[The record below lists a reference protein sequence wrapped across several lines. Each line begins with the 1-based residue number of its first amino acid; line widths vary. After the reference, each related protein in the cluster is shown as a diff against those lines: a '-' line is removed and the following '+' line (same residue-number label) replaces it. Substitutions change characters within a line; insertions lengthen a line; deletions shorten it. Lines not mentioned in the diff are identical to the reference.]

1 MTEQLTGPGLA
12 AAVLVWCIVIAL
24 SIAML
29 SAVACFVAMLWA
41 AAKDFLK

>member
-1 MTEQLTGPGLA
+1 MTEQLTGPGLV
-12 AAVLVWCIVIAL
+12 AAVLVWSIVATL

-29 SAVACFVAMLWA
+29 SAAAFFVAMLWA